1 MIVIDIIY
9 EKIDIRFI
17 KKSFYHLFSSNKQK
31 IFPFV
36 HDICIIDVKIN
47 DLTHQDIDPTKNINQ
62 INRQKYVAF
71 INYLSFRI
79 REIAANE

>member
-36 HDICIIDVKIN
+36 HDI
-47 DLTHQDIDPTKNINQ
+47 L
-62 INRQKYVAF
+62 
-71 INYLSFRI
+71 
-79 REIAANE
+79 